1 MEAERLLNNA
11 YNDLRQSLSPKD
23 REALKLSEREW
34 LRERDKARNNRT
46 EYLRMTEER
55 MQELNH
61 MLTRGQN

>member
-1 MEAERLLNNA
+1 MEAERLLNHA
-11 YNDLRQSLSPKD
+11 YNDLRQSLPPKD

-55 MQELNH
+55 MQELTH
-61 MLTRGQN
+61 MLTRGEN